1 MKKEIYDAMMDY
13 YDSSHRV
20 LTGDYSELEE
30 LEKDPKVQK
39 YIILQEL
46 KNNPYPPQNKDE
58 LVMNVRRSLEL
69 V

>member
-13 YDSSHRV
+13 YDSSYKI

-39 YIILQEL
+39 YMTLQEL
-46 KNNPYPPQNKDE
+46 KRNLYPPQNKDDIINE
-58 LVMNVRRSLEL
+58 CQ
-69 V
+69 